1 LGYGVCH
8 DCILTLK
15 TRVFL
20 PSVTKGIAEVTG
32 GDGVIFMTFILG
44 IPKKARQFFYSGG
57 LVADKK
63 IIFR

>member
-20 PSVTKGIAEVTG
+20 TSVTKGIAEVTG
-32 GDGVIFMTFILG
+32 GDGVVFMTFILG
-44 IPKKARQFFYSGG
+44 IPKKARQFFYYGG